1 MKKAMQN
8 TGATAILISFAGIGG
23 VLDQGASPVNLLML
37 AFIGIICCLA
47 ADRLQETKKKERQEG
62 KPLLTIAQEE
72 LINRIRG
79 MEKEEYMLALKEV
92 PTDLLWGELISRE
105 MQNRQKLHGISRIIE
120 GGTSQCI

>member
-1 MKKAMQN
+1 MKKAIQN
-8 TGATAILISFAGIGG
+8 TGATALLISFAGLGG

-47 ADRLQETKKKERQEG
+47 ADRLQETKKEERQEG

-72 LINRIRG
+72 LINRMRG

-92 PTDLLWGELISRE
+92 PTDFLWGELISRE
-105 MQNRQKLHGISRIIE
+105 IQNRQKLHGISRIIE
-120 GGTSQCI
+120 GGTSQCT